1 MIIERTT
8 IGENIMKKQNKT
20 KAIVTGGQGF
30 IGSHLVDFLVDQGWH
45 VVVIDDNSAECNT
58 KFYKN
63 ANAENHKLN
72 ICDFDLIEPLF
83 ANADYVFHLAAES
96 RIQPSIENPIY
107 ASKVNVEGTCSVL
120 QAARKH
126 NVKRVVYS
134 GTSSAYGLKN
144 TPPLSEEMP
153 NDCLNPYSV
162 TKCAGEELCKM
173 YTNLFDLDTVIL
185 RYFNVYGVRSPLKGQ
200 YAPVVGLFFKQLF
213 SGGPLTVV
221 GDGKQRRDF
230 THVKD
235 VVQAN
240 LLAALHD
247 SKLNAE
253 VFNIGSGENVSII
266 EIAEL
271 ISKDIEHI
279 PARSGEARETLA
291 NIDKVQKTLNW
302 KPTISI
308 TDWILE
314 EKENPSENYLEG

>member
-1 MIIERTT
+1 
-8 IGENIMKKQNKT
+8 
-20 KAIVTGGQGF
+20 
-30 IGSHLVDFLVDQGWH
+30 
-45 VVVIDDNSAECNT
+45 
-58 KFYKN
+58 
-63 ANAENHKLN
+63 
-72 ICDFDLIEPLF
+72 
-83 ANADYVFHLAAES
+83 
-96 RIQPSIENPIY
+96 
-107 ASKVNVEGTCSVL
+107 
-120 QAARKH
+120 
-126 NVKRVVYS
+126 
-134 GTSSAYGLKN
+134 
-144 TPPLSEEMP
+144 
-153 NDCLNPYSV
+153 
-162 TKCAGEELCKM
+162 M
-173 YTNLFDLDTVIL
+173 YTNLFGLDTVIL